1 VSYTLSK
8 THKEHFFNRMILLL
22 FLLLVS
28 VRAYDTGDRVSTSI
42 QTLHNGWKT
51 AIAELPLSQMPH
63 FGRHGDSIINTPLP
77 QPDPSRGS
85 KISPSEDVKVQ
96 LTFGNSLI
104 IPWITVFDSKNQRN
118 LEALTVNFFTDRYN
132 IVRVTVDKVYIANSA
147 RLDPN
152 HPSVTAFTV
161 KYVWQGVEDQDTPH
175 GLFVMFLFAA
185 VLAIF
190 ITLVLNSS
198 SSQMGVDDEATK
210 RKVAK
215 RR

>member
-1 VSYTLSK
+1 
-8 THKEHFFNRMILLL
+8 MITILRVGLLL
-22 FLLLVS
+22 LIVC

-51 AIAELPLSQMPH
+51 AAAELPVSQMPY
-63 FGRHGDSIINTPLP
+63 FGRHGASIVNTPLP

-96 LTFGNSLI
+96 LTFGNSLM

-118 LEALTVNFFTDRYN
+118 LEILTVNFFTDRYD
-132 IVRVTVDKVYIANSA
+132 IVRVTVDKVYVANSA

-152 HPSVTAFTV
+152 HPSVTAFEI

-175 GLFVMFLFAA
+175 GLFVMFLVATIIGFLLII
-185 VLAIF
+185 V
-190 ITLVLNSS
+190 VNSS
-198 SSQMGVDDEATK
+198 TTTDGIDDATTK
-210 RKVAK
+210 RKVSK